1 MQMFSGCN
9 NLMDVNLTTLDVSE
23 IMDFGQMFY
32 NCATLQTLDL
42 TGFDT
47 SAHTNTNMQYMF
59 RGMENVQT
67 IIVSRKFV
75 ASTTDNADMFKDCFN
90 LEGGAGTGY
99 DSTIVDG
106 TYARIDRGGSNKGY
120 FTAANIIGE
129 KARPTQVGDIV
140 FKDGSAT
147 HYYSGLTLTDDIV
160 NNAIAIIFYK
170 GTGLNQDGNTTTERL
185 LGVGLK
191 QQPNSSWCV
200 SGASAISEYMDSTIV
215 QVSEEAGSYTFTGCV
230 NAYNNLSL
238 LNIDMTNHGIW
249 TPDLSADKY
258 PAFYFANGYRNVS
271 GSNVS
276 GSECEYSWYLPSI
289 AELTRLG
296 DACNDSTS
304 MVNEA
309 YYFATGN
316 SESCMNMGNT
326 SLMYVSSSQH
336 GSSPQDVWF
345 YSPSNE
351 LVSQKEKTYT
361 NSDVY
366 AIAIREF

>member
-1 MQMFSGCN
+1 MYCIFVFVCA
-9 NLMDVNLTTLDVSE
+9 DVSE

-129 KARPTQVGDIV
+129 KPRPTQVGDIV

-147 HYYSGLTLTDDIV
+147 HYYSGLDSEGIAE
-160 NNAIAIIFYK
+160 NAIAIIFYK

-191 QQPNSSWCV
+191 QQASSAWCV
-200 SGASAISEYMDSTIV
+200 TGANAINEYMDSTIV
-215 QVSEEAGSYTFTGCV
+215 SVSGSEGSYIFTGRI
-230 NAYNNLSL
+230 NGYNNLSL
-238 LNIDMTNHGIW
+238 LGTDFQNHNIFTD
-249 TPDLSADKY
+249 DRSAAKY
-258 PAFYFANGYRNVS
+258 PAFYFGNDYRNVT

-276 GSECEYSWYLPSI
+276 GSECEYGWYLPSI

-316 SESCMNMGNT
+316 SVSCMDMGNT

-336 GSSPQDVWF
+336 GTDPQAIWF

-351 LVSQKEKTYT
+351 LVSEKEKTYT